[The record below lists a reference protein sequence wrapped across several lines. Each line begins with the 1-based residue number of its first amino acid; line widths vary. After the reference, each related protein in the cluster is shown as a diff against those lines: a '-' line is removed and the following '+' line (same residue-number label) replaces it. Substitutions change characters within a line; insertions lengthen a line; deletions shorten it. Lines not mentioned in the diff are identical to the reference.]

1 MYILNMDAII
11 IKEDAMF
18 PYAIKNILC
27 ILFLI
32 IIVNP
37 IQSYSEYIEGIDT
50 TEENGYASDSTFWLN
65 QNDSY
70 ICGHLIAGYSFL
82 SVGARGY
89 FNYSFDDITL
99 APLTQRPLEN
109 LIAFKIY
116 YCFVTMNPKD
126 STYSKCQI
134 LNKISDHRYVFRY
147 GRNTTPH
154 DRILTHIPYNQAIMY
169 KPNNLFV
176 NPGAYPNPASACT
189 TYWDPPL
196 PNNNHLIGYVFYRSK
211 NNITID
217 TSGLL
222 KMEQWDSIAFYD
234 TSSTSVFNPAILQ
247 PGYFNIAAVYA
258 EGKSEFLIGWTKSQ
272 YALDKLNPTG
282 NPCIKGL
289 KIARIT
295 NVAFDYCISI
305 EQPIKNITIYNL
317 NGKII
322 WRYGSFV
329 NSAPFLFKSHVF
341 IKNGL
346 YLLRAEFPD
355 RSVITQPFTIT
366 R

>member
-1 MYILNMDAII
+1 MNTYV
-11 IKEDAMF
+11 
-18 PYAIKNILC
+18 IKNIIC
-27 ILFLI
+27 ILFFI

-37 IQSYSEYIEGIDT
+37 MQSFSEYIEGLDT

-70 ICGHLIAGYSFL
+70 ICGHLIAGYSFF
-82 SVGARGY
+82 SSGVSGY
-89 FNYSFDDITL
+89 YNYSFDDITL
-99 APLTQRPLEN
+99 APLAKRPLEN
-109 LIAFKIY
+109 LTAYKIY

-126 STYSKCQI
+126 STFSKYQI

-196 PNNNHLIGYVFYRSK
+196 PNKNHLIGYVFYRSK

-217 TSGLL
+217 TSGPV
-222 KMEQWDSIAFYD
+222 KMEQWDSIAFFD
-234 TSSTSVFNPAILQ
+234 TISTSVFNPAILQ
-247 PGYFNIAAVYA
+247 SGYFNMAAVYT
-258 EGKSEFLIGWTKSQ
+258 EGKSEFLNGWTKSQ
-272 YALDKLNPTG
+272 YALDKTNPKY
-282 NPCIKGL
+282 NPYIKGL

-295 NVAFDYCISI
+295 ILPDNYCISI
-305 EQPIKNITIYNL
+305 EQPFKHISIYNL
-317 NGKII
+317 NGKVI
-322 WRYGSFV
+322 WKSGIFLNSTSFILIS
-329 NSAPFLFKSHVF
+329 NVF

-346 YLLRAEFPD
+346 YLLRAEFTD
-355 RSVITQPFTIT
+355 RSIITQPFTIS